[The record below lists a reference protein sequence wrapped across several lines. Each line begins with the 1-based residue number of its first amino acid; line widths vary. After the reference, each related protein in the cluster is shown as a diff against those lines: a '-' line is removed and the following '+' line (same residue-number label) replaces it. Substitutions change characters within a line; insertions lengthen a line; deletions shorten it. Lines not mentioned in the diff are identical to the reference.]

1 MVCGVCG
8 VRDSRRS
15 FFFADD
21 LLDVMDVIRCLVLG
35 WHGKECLLEQG
46 CMTGDEHSCFE
57 DKSTAFHSVTQR
69 VHSLSYFVDVIIRA
83 CKY

>member
-1 MVCGVCG
+1 M
-8 VRDSRRS
+8 
-15 FFFADD
+15 
-21 LLDVMDVIRCLVLG
+21 LG
-35 WHGKECLLEQG
+35 AWHGKECLLEQG

-57 DKSTAFHSVTQR
+57 YKSTAFRSVTQR

>member
-1 MVCGVCG
+1 MLY
-8 VRDSRRS
+8 D
-15 FFFADD
+15 AW
-21 LLDVMDVIRCLVLG
+21 CLVLG

-57 DKSTAFHSVTQR
+57 YKSTVFRSVTQR

>member
-1 MVCGVCG
+1 MLSIRHGVWCG

-21 LLDVMDVIRCLVLG
+21 LLDVMDA

-57 DKSTAFHSVTQR
+57 YKSTAFRSVTQR